1 MRVWRGQCAS
11 AAQRKYQAEHAG
23 LVAVDFESGAVT
35 HQVMREPVTVS
46 AEDNKV
52 SQCCL
57 ANTLGN
63 RVQMMNVQLPTVLD
77 LIGAILAHA
86 AAAMSTPSLDAR
98 HAAWLV
104 AAAHT
109 QWFAQ
114 FKLAKFCQF
123 A

>member
-1 MRVWRGQCAS
+1 M
-11 AAQRKYQAEHAG
+11 
-23 LVAVDFESGAVT
+23 
-35 HQVMREPVTVS
+35 TVS

-63 RVQMMNVQLPTVLD
+63 RVEMMNVQLPTVLD